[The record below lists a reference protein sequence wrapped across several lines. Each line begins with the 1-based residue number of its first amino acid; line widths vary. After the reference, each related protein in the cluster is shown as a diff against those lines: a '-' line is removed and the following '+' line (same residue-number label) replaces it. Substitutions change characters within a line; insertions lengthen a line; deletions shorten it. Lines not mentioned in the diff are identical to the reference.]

1 MNMNTPYGTR
11 DVIFEELTKRRKN
24 ENKLFDL
31 YLERG
36 FLPVETP
43 SIEYYDIFDTA
54 ARFISQENMFKMTGL
69 DGKLIVMRPDSTAPI
84 ARLVSSK
91 LRDMPKPLKLQFSQR
106 VFRQSETFK
115 NELLQC
121 GIEIIGGDSAENDL
135 LALFTALESLKR
147 CSDSYDDYK
156 IEIGH
161 SMLFDSLTEKL
172 DLTSEQKKIIKKY
185 VATRNS
191 SGYPFF
197 EDSEALSIARQLISL
212 CGGID
217 VLDRAYDLARD
228 NDNATIILDTIKKV
242 FLAAVD
248 AGYGDNLILDLG
260 MVQEIDYYTGI
271 IFRGYTEK
279 AGSAVL
285 SGGRYDGLYRNF
297 GLDFGACGFAV
308 NLTEL

>member
-11 DVIFEELTKRRKN
+11 DVIFEELTQRRKN
-24 ENKLFDL
+24 ENKLFEL

-43 SIEYYDIFDTA
+43 SIEYFDVFDTA

-106 VFRQSETFK
+106 VFRQSDNSK
-115 NELLQC
+115 NELLQS
-121 GIEIIGGDSAENDL
+121 GVEIIGGDSGENDL

-147 CSDSYDDYK
+147 CSDTYEKYK

-161 SMLFDSLTEKL
+161 SMLFDSLTGKL
-172 DLTSEQKKIIKKY
+172 DLNDDQKKILKKY
-185 VATRNS
+185 VSTRNS

-197 EDSEALSIARQLISL
+197 EDTEALGVARQLISL

-217 VLDRAYDLARD
+217 VMDRAYELAKG
-228 NDNATIILDTIKKV
+228 NAAATEILDSIKKV
-242 FLAAVD
+242 YLACVD
-248 AGYGDNLILDLG
+248 AGYGDNIILDLG
-260 MVQEIDYYTGI
+260 MVQGIDYYTGI

-279 AGSAVL
+279 AGCAVL